1 MYPRLSLQ
9 KGLLLAIFLITGIIA
24 GIVFVTSKVNGDIF
38 LGGLVGFTISLVLS
52 CFLFSELRNIF
63 GDNWNAGN
71 IAGFNLNNYL
81 THPTQKPLI
90 FALLWFFIFML
101 FLSSGLS
108 DSLNK
113 YLPDNIKQ
121 YLVFMLLFPSLS
133 LVGFSGFLMIK
144 LKEGVTKFGQIYK
157 GPWAYINGVLAI
169 ILGWG
174 IVAFIV
180 LAYIFKW

>member
-71 IAGFNLNNYL
+71 IAGFNLKTYL
-81 THPTQKPLI
+81 THPTQKPLA
-90 FALLWFFIFML
+90 FAALWFIIFIL

-108 DSLNK
+108 DSLNN

-121 YLVFMLLFPSLS
+121 NLAFIFLFPIFLLF
-133 LVGFSGFLMIK
+133 GFSGFLMIR
-144 LKEGVTKFGQIYK
+144 LKEGVSKFGQTYN
-157 GPWAYINGVLAI
+157 GPWVYFNGALAI
-169 ILGWG
+169 IFGWG
-174 IVAFIV
+174 GLLFMV
-180 LAYIFKW
+180 LAYFFNW